1 MSSRFLVCVLAS
13 LVVLPACSTGGDSES
28 AVATPTVTLSRARAP
43 LGSPV
48 DVTYRFEVPE
58 GASRID
64 HDYHVMVHFLD
75 GDEELMWTDDHQP
88 SVPTSE
94 WTPGQVVEYSRTH
107 FIPIYPYIG
116 TATVRVGLY
125 SAKDGRR
132 LPLRADDAGQ
142 RSYRVASLDLLPQ
155 SDSIFLIYK
164 DGWHAAE
171 VAPENSLVEWQWT
184 KKVGTLAF
192 RNPRRD
198 CTFYLHLDNP
208 GSAFTEPQTV
218 QVLLNG
224 EVAEVFTLAPR
235 DPLVKRIRLPGD
247 LMGNGDTVELQ
258 IQVDQTYVP
267 ALLPAASSRDSRE
280 LGVRVFHAYV
290 EPVG

>member
-1 MSSRFLVCVLAS
+1 
-13 LVVLPACSTGGDSES
+13 
-28 AVATPTVTLSRARAP
+28 
-43 LGSPV
+43 
-48 DVTYRFEVPE
+48 
-58 GASRID
+58 
-64 HDYHVMVHFLD
+64 MVHFLD

-88 SVPTSE
+88 PVPTSE
-94 WTPGQVVEYSRTH
+94 WAPGQVVEYTRPH

-125 SAKDGRR
+125 SPRDGRR
-132 LPLRADDAGQ
+132 LPLGADDAGQ

-184 KKVGTLAF
+184 RKVGTLAF

-224 EVAEVFTLAPR
+224 EAVEEFTLR
-235 DPLVKRIRLPGD
+235 PG
-247 LMGNGDTVELQ
+247 
-258 IQVDQTYVP
+258 IP
-267 ALLPAASSRDSRE
+267 S
-280 LGVRVFHAYV
+280 
-290 EPVG
+290 